1 MEGPI
6 DNDCGQCNVLC
17 LDTSDSMAGEAFQTM
32 INLSIKFLSGLY
44 ILPMPFFLPIWTLI
58 C

>member
-44 ILPMPFFLPIWTLI
+44 ILPMPFFFYLYGH
-58 C
+58 